1 MLNWNFSGG
10 CSSAWPMW
18 RTNLRVWLLSIRQSE
33 ITGKEDRDKQAQP
46 SLSCLPGT
54 CSHAFTEAGGAA
66 GLDEGK
72 AGEHIGM
79 VGLALLAQNE
89 QVSF

>member
-1 MLNWNFSGG
+1 MADVENKLKSVAPEHETVRNHRKGRQG
-10 CSSAWPMW
+10 QTSSA
-18 RTNLRVWLLSIRQSE
+18 Q
-33 ITGKEDRDKQAQP
+33 
-46 SLSCLPGT
+46 LSCLPGT